1 MEKERLRRTSKEVHD
16 LKIRMLTAKKA
27 LPLGSVTLFIN
38 RFHEY
43 NTYDDSRR
51 VRMVHSLTIVD
62 EEIIDKFELLA
73 KEMR

>member
-1 MEKERLRRTSKEVHD
+1 MEKERLRRTTKEVHD
-16 LKIRMLTAKKA
+16 LKLRMLKAKKA
-27 LPLGSVTLFIN
+27 LPRGSVKLFIN

-43 NTYDDSRR
+43 NTYDDSCR

-62 EEIIDKFELLA
+62 EEIIEKFELLA